1 MSYTKGLHHI
11 ALNVA
16 DIERSI
22 DFYRR
27 AFAMKLVRRWGESP
41 KAAMLDIGDG
51 AILEMFEKPEA
62 AGAKGAL
69 IHIALRT
76 DDLDAAFAHAIE
88 AGATEQTS
96 PRDVDVQAEEPYPIR
111 IAFVKGPDGEP
122 VELFTER
129 S

>member
-1 MSYTKGLHHI
+1 MNYTAGLHHV

-16 DIERSI
+16 DIDRSV
-22 DFYRR
+22 DFYNR
-27 AFAMKLVRRWGESP
+27 AFGMSIVRRWGDDP
-41 KAAMLDIGDG
+41 RAAMLDMGDG

-62 AGAKGAL
+62 AGQQGAL

-76 DDLDAAFAHAIE
+76 EDVDAAYEHALAE
-88 AGATEQTS
+88 GAGEQTT

-122 VELFTER
+122 VELFSER